1 MKLRCA
7 ENSVRLR
14 VSRSDLDRLDLEGR
28 VQDRVGLPDGGSL
41 VFALYLTEEA
51 VDYQVHWRENT
62 LSVGLPAAAGRSWIA
77 TDEVGLE
84 ERLPLPD
91 GGALHLLVE
100 KDFPCKHQPEVDRAD
115 TFTELAEKVQR
126 ED

>member
-62 LSVGLPAAAGRSWIA
+62 L
-77 TDEVGLE
+77 
-84 ERLPLPD
+84 
-91 GGALHLLVE
+91 
-100 KDFPCKHQPEVDRAD
+100 
-115 TFTELAEKVQR
+115 
-126 ED
+126 